1 MGEESFLGEVAGD
14 ITGVAETGL
23 HAAEGIYDGA
33 TGNWDGAADSALSMT
48 EGALGVATGG
58 IFTAGE
64 ELADQG
70 LHAAGLPSAHD
81 LINSGAQ
88 EVGGFLGDALHSAVG
103 DEAALKSVQ
112 DFDNGD
118 ILGGL
123 GDMAGGMAH
132 NAGNLID
139 EGVNYLE
146 QNGGSLLESAE
157 SAIGNLF

>member
-1 MGEESFLGEVAGD
+1 MTSPASPRR
-14 ITGVAETGL
+14 AL

-33 TGNWDGAADSALSMT
+33 TGNWDGAADNALSMT

-58 IFTAGE
+58 LFTAGE
-64 ELADQG
+64 GLVDQG
-70 LHAAGLPSAHD
+70 LHAAGMPSAHD

-88 EVGGFLGDALHSAVG
+88 EVGGALGDAVHGAVG
-103 DEAALKSVQ
+103 DEAALKSVH
-112 DFDNGD
+112 DFDNGN

-123 GDMAGGMAH
+123 GDMAGGIAH
-132 NAGNLID
+132 NAGNLVD

-146 QNGGSLLESAE
+146 HNAGSLLDSAE